1 MLNMKTRLI
10 YGCMLSMLIFQSC
23 ENNLSQDAMNEQT
36 KPIAFSSVIDNESY
50 SRAMDAVWERGDQ
63 IGVFMMATGGDAVI
77 KGNVPFVTNVG
88 DGYFVASGNPLY
100 YPEDGSN
107 VDFVAYYPYDAAFTD
122 LTQANVDV
130 SNQIA
135 DAAPDLMVANN
146 LTNCNHTTKG
156 SLEFTRLMSKVVLNL
171 NSSNNTSLVGISA
184 SIPGLKTQAVANLK
198 EKSLSLVDNSVKEV
212 VMHVNGD
219 ATAAEAILLPQTFSG
234 KLKLSLTL
242 NGATKVVETGITE
255 KLEAGK
261 KYVFNVNISA
271 SGGEITPDPEAKY
284 TKWFETPVISAS
296 LLEKPNMRYIIHN
309 TGLRYSG
316 GTLNGIDIRLYDA
329 L

>member
-135 DAAPDLMVANN
+135 DTAPDLMVANN
-146 LTNCNHTTKG
+146 LTNCNHT
-156 SLEFTRLMSKVVLNL
+156 L
-171 NSSNNTSLVGISA
+171 NS
-184 SIPGLKTQAVANLK
+184 
-198 EKSLSLVDNSVKEV
+198 
-212 VMHVNGD
+212 
-219 ATAAEAILLPQTFSG
+219 ATLL
-234 KLKLSLTL
+234 
-242 NGATKVVETGITE
+242 
-255 KLEAGK
+255 
-261 KYVFNVNISA
+261 
-271 SGGEITPDPEAKY
+271 
-284 TKWFETPVISAS
+284 
-296 LLEKPNMRYIIHN
+296 
-309 TGLRYSG
+309 
-316 GTLNGIDIRLYDA
+316 
-329 L
+329 